1 MRTKGAQNWTQ
12 KQLDELSEMMEKG
25 HSNYDMAAYFGRTP
39 QAIANIKMRINDPDY
54 YRKFNRPA
62 LMGATV
68 PELFAWAVAAIL
80 GFGAFLVVLA
90 NI

>member
-12 KQLDELSEMMEKG
+12 ADLDTVSEMVEQGK
-25 HSNYDMAAYFGRTP
+25 SNYDIAVHFGRTP
-39 QAIANIKMRINDPDY
+39 QAVANIKMRIADPDY
-54 YRKFNRPA
+54 YRKFNRPP

-80 GFGAFLVVLA
+80 GFSAFLVVLA

>member
-25 HSNYDMAAYFGRTP
+25 HSNYDMAVYFGRTP

-54 YRKFNRPA
+54 YRKFRRSPI
-62 LMGATV
+62 MGATMS
-68 PELFAWAVAAIL
+68 ELISWAVAVIL
-80 GFGAFLVVLA
+80 GFSAFLVVLA

>member
-39 QAIANIKMRINDPDY
+39 QAIANIKMKINDPDY
-54 YRKFNRPA
+54 YRKYKRSPI
-62 LMGATV
+62 MGATM
-68 PELFAWAVAAIL
+68 PELISWAVAAIL
-80 GFGAFLVVLA
+80 GFSAFLFVLSS
-90 NI
+90 I